1 MAPPREDIPVA
12 ARPAAAQGGA
22 AQTVSLLPS
31 IHLAF
36 SIARGAEFSKIDPL
50 ARSICLARVIFTP
63 HIGGAVGEAVEQDLQ
78 SFGETI
84 SYAVRDPKVTAVALS
99 ASVVGRHPAGRF
111 GEAPLMAVAYQVFTV
126 TDGKIAQG
134 DERSPLCE
142 VTSRG
147 NDVDVVVQVD
157 VLDFTEYWFALKK
170 DNTGETFLADRARA
184 REGWRRRV
192 SLPMPPAPS

>member
-1 MAPPREDIPVA
+1 
-12 ARPAAAQGGA
+12 
-22 AQTVSLLPS
+22 
-31 IHLAF
+31 
-36 SIARGAEFSKIDPL
+36 
-50 ARSICLARVIFTP
+50 
-63 HIGGAVGEAVEQDLQ
+63 
-78 SFGETI
+78 
-84 SYAVRDPKVTAVALS
+84 
-99 ASVVGRHPAGRF
+99 
-111 GEAPLMAVAYQVFTV
+111 MAVAYQVFTV